1 MCDVSSSCEWPRSGR
16 ALQPRAVLILVECFL
31 VCVQYES
38 VRVCVLSERYGR
50 MCSVMEWQLT
60 TGGLPG
66 VELAACGE
74 IVERRTDHGHGETV
88 CGAVFRIRS
97 NNKKRL
103 PVQNTRAQHTKHAP
117 PLRHL
122 RRRRRT

>member
-1 MCDVSSSCEWPRSGR
+1 MAAQRESPSTARSAYSCRVFFG
-16 ALQPRAVLILVECFL
+16 

-88 CGAVFRIRS
+88 CGSLS
-97 NNKKRL
+97 NKIE
-103 PVQNTRAQHTKHAP
+103 
-117 PLRHL
+117 
-122 RRRRRT
+122 